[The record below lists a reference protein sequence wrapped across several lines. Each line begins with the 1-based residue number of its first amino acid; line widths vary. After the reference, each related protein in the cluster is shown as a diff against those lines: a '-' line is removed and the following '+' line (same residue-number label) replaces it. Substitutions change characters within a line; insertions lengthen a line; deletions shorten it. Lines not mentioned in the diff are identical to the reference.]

1 VKVLTKYVKHAENKL
16 KNTNTDRSDVLSQK
30 ATSKIVKKQEVGKE
44 EGKRYLFEIFTPKIT
59 ASYLHHNINRQLVSE
74 DVEHLCNSK
83 FENWKLFLIR
93 TLFRM
98 EFNMYDAIPTK
109 LTDKY
114 LLEDNNKLK
123 RKKVKKLKIKNN
135 LNSSKDT
142 SEKEKSDD
150 NKEKVVTKEYRE
162 NKKNI
167 QFWFD

>member
-1 VKVLTKYVKHAENKL
+1 
-16 KNTNTDRSDVLSQK
+16 
-30 ATSKIVKKQEVGKE
+30 
-44 EGKRYLFEIFTPKIT
+44 
-59 ASYLHHNINRQLVSE
+59 
-74 DVEHLCNSK
+74 
-83 FENWKLFLIR
+83 
-93 TLFRM
+93 M
-98 EFNMYDAIPTK
+98 EFNIYDAIPTK

-123 RKKVKKLKIKNN
+123 RKKGKKLKIKNN

>member
-1 VKVLTKYVKHAENKL
+1 
-16 KNTNTDRSDVLSQK
+16 
-30 ATSKIVKKQEVGKE
+30 
-44 EGKRYLFEIFTPKIT
+44 
-59 ASYLHHNINRQLVSE
+59 
-74 DVEHLCNSK
+74 
-83 FENWKLFLIR
+83 
-93 TLFRM
+93 
-98 EFNMYDAIPTK
+98 MYDAIPTK

-123 RKKVKKLKIKNN
+123 RKKAKKLKIKNN

-167 QFWFD
+167 KFWFD